1 MANIQMP
8 QPGGPTLRVSTAKPV
23 LLALGV
29 WVLTVFVSMVAFG
42 YFLSLGLGL
51 AIGAVIASFLASWVG
66 VKTVQGEEPSSF
78 QGAPPVA
85 YTPEGKPIYQVV
97 GYTTEGTPI
106 TADRAVGL
114 RPATSRTNT
123 LAIVTLIVSLVVSP
137 LAIPLGR
144 IAMAQIERTGEQGR
158 GLAIAGLVIGCI
170 GIAAFFIFAI
180 VATASSY

>member
-1 MANIQMP
+1 MTNVQMP
-8 QPGGPTLRVSTAKPV
+8 QSGGPTLRVSTAKPV

-29 WVLTVFVSMVAFG
+29 WVATVFVSMVAFG
-42 YFLSLGLGL
+42 SFLSLGIGL

-66 VKTVQGEEPSSF
+66 VTIVQGEETISF

-85 YTPEGKPIYQVV
+85 FTPEGKPIYQVV

-114 RPATSRTNT
+114 RPVTSRTNT
-123 LAIVTLIVSLVVSP
+123 LAIVTLIVSLVFSP

-170 GIAAFFIFAI
+170 GVAAFSIFAI